1 MDKAVLIKMLLA
13 MEGDD
18 VKIEGR
24 VPDEHSEIGI
34 MDVLDDGS
42 IVLRPE

>member
-13 MEGDD
+13 IESDE

-24 VPDEHSEIGI
+24 VSDEHLDIGI
-34 MDVLDDGS
+34 MDVVEDGS